1 MFAVRY
7 LRNSI
12 KVNLKIIF
20 GIGSRKILDE
30 DTKLR
35 PHYKSDFL
43 THSKSKSELYI
54 NLAENT

>member
-1 MFAVRY
+1 MFAGTY
-7 LRNSI
+7 LRNNI

-43 THSKSKSELYI
+43 THSKSKGELYV
-54 NLAENT
+54 NLAEKT

>member
-1 MFAVRY
+1 MFAGTY
-7 LRNSI
+7 LRNNI

-43 THSKSKSELYI
+43 THSKSKGELYI
-54 NLAENT
+54 NLAEKT